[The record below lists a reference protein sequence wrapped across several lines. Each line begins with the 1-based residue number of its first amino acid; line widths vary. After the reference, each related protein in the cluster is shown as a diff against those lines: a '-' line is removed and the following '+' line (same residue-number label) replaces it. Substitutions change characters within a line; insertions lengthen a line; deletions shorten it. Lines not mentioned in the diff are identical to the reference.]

1 MSSSSSSRVFVIS
14 WKPVELGV
22 AEYQRMRWG
31 PVIIYGERGDNG
43 ILKR

>member
-22 AEYQRMRWG
+22 AEYQRMRWE
-31 PVIIYGERGDNG
+31 PVIIYGERGDKG

>member
-31 PVIIYGERGDNG
+31 PVII
-43 ILKR
+43 